1 SDEMNNF
8 VKSEFAAF
16 KSRKISDIKN
26 VTDNFISNNKEKY
39 NQDLAFFPPEHREN
53 TLKAVYYDKET
64 PKLYINDDGELG
76 MTIEGI
82 ILSNN
87 DKQNEIEEDL
97 TI

>member
-1 SDEMNNF
+1 
-8 VKSEFAAF
+8 
-16 KSRKISDIKN
+16 
-26 VTDNFISNNKEKY
+26 Y

-97 TI
+97 TIDLLYVEKDDKWLVNDY